1 MIVDVHAHFTYK
13 DYDNNIDDII
23 KLMTK
28 NGVKKV
34 ISNGLS
40 YEDNINVLNLSK
52 KYKIINAAFGLYP
65 TEAGT
70 ISNSDLKKVIKQIKS
85 NKDNIVA
92 IGEVGLDYHW
102 TKTEEKKKRQK
113 EVLIEI
119 INLANELNKPLIVH
133 SRKAES
139 DVLEIMRSAKVPV
152 ILHCF
157 SGNAEL
163 IDRAI
168 DYGYYFSI
176 PVILLKSK
184 GFKRLVKKANL
195 SNILTETDSPFLSI
209 DGKTNNSSNI
219 KKTIDKIAEIRDM
232 DPNSVAKKIFSNYT
246 ELFDN

>member
-13 DYDNNIDDII
+13 DYENNIDDII

-40 YEDNINVLNLSK
+40 YEDNINVLKLSK

-70 ISNSDLKKVIKQIKS
+70 ISDSDLKKVIKQIKS

-102 TKTEEKKKRQK
+102 TKTEEKIKRQK
-113 EVLIEI
+113 EVLLSI
-119 INLANELNKPLIVH
+119 IDIANELNKPLIVH

-157 SGNAEL
+157 SGNSKL

-168 DYGYYFSI
+168 EYGYFFSI

-184 GFKRLVKKANL
+184 GFKRIVKKSKL

-209 DGKTNNSSNI
+209 DGKINNSSII
-219 KKTIDKIAEIRDM
+219 KKTIDKIAEIRNTD
-232 DPNSVAKKIFSNYT
+232 SEFIAKKIFSNYKT
-246 ELFDN
+246 LFDN

>member
-1 MIVDVHAHFTYK
+1 MK
-13 DYDNNIDDII
+13 
-23 KLMTK
+23 
-28 NGVKKV
+28 
-34 ISNGLS
+34 
-40 YEDNINVLNLSK
+40 
-52 KYKIINAAFGLYP
+52 
-65 TEAGT
+65 
-70 ISNSDLKKVIKQIKS
+70 
-85 NKDNIVA
+85 
-92 IGEVGLDYHW
+92 
-102 TKTEEKKKRQK
+102 
-113 EVLIEI
+113 
-119 INLANELNKPLIVH
+119 
-133 SRKAES
+133 
-139 DVLEIMRSAKVPV
+139 SAKVPV

-219 KKTIDKIAEIRDM
+219 QKTIDKIAEIRAM
-232 DPNSVAKKIFSNYT
+232 DSNSVAKKIFSNYK